1 MRRARMT
8 DFLERR
14 VSTAAR
20 WSRRLALFSA
30 VLLLTSGCGHRYGA
44 VDTISLFWL
53 LGIVVT
59 LALVAVL
66 LSGLGFLEL
75 WEYGD
80 KGGRNATRGLLVA
93 LLVLAPFTY
102 GAIQALTLPDLTD
115 ISTDLVD
122 PPTFFHANKARDPR
136 MNRLQP
142 FAREQADV
150 QIAYYPEITGR
161 RYPLAMDST
170 LDIVRTVLGQLGW
183 SPLGAAR
190 MGAFGGVMTLEVAA
204 PSPWVGIVSDAAIR
218 LIDEGDAIYVDV
230 RSASR
235 YGLHDLGGNAAR
247 INRFFAAVEDE
258 IAARSALLPAP
269 PAE

>member
-1 MRRARMT
+1 MAAMI
-8 DFLERR
+8 ERR

-30 VLLLTSGCGHRYGA
+30 TLLLTSGCGHRYGA

-53 LGIVVT
+53 LGIVAT

-66 LSGLGFLEL
+66 LSGLGFLQL
-75 WEYGD
+75 WEFGD
-80 KGGRNATRGLLVA
+80 RGGRNSTKGLLVA
-93 LLVLAPFTY
+93 LLVLAPFAY
-102 GAIQALTLPDLTD
+102 GAIQALTLPSLTD
-115 ISTDLVD
+115 VSTDLVD
-122 PPTFFHANKARDPR
+122 PPTFFHACKARHPR
-136 MNRLQP
+136 MNPLLP
-142 FAREQADV
+142 FARGQADV

-170 LDIVRTVLGQLGW
+170 LDITRAVVDQLGW
-183 SPLGAAR
+183 SPLGPVR
-190 MGAFGGVMTLEVAA
+190 TGAFGSVMTLEVAA
-204 PSPWVGIVSDAAIR
+204 PSPWVGIVSDATIR
-218 LIDEGDAIYVDV
+218 LIDEGEAIYVDV

-258 IAARSALLPAP
+258 IAARNAFVPVP